1 MTRLNCI
8 IVDDE
13 PLALGLL
20 ENYVTRT
27 PFLALAGKY
36 SNAVNALDGLDRQM
50 PPDIAFIDIQ
60 MPDLDGLEL
69 ARHIDRR
76 TKVVFTTAFDQYAID
91 GYKVN
96 AIDYLLKPISYSD
109 FLTAADKAREMCEAE
124 GRDRHDQTSSI
135 FVKSDYKLV
144 QVAFSS
150 ILYIEG
156 LKDYVKIYL
165 TDAPRP
171 LTSLMSLKA
180 LEEMLPASQFVRV
193 HRSFIV
199 NMAHARTIEHGRITC
214 DRGSVPIGDS
224 YRRQLQDYID
234 GKTV

>member
-124 GRDRHDQTSSI
+124 DRDRHDQTASI

-144 QVAFSS
+144 QVTFSS